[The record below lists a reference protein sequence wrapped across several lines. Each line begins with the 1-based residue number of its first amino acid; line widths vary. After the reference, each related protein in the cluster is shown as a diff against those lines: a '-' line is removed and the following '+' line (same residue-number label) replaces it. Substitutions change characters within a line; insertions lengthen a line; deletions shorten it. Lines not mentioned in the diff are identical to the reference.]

1 MQTLIE
7 KVLPSGG
14 KKYHKEFDTVNE
26 MLEYWK
32 KYAKTHND
40 ITKTDF
46 QRLIFCKDVKMYF
59 ILRNYNLV
67 LARVTP
73 TRTIQEVLH
82 EIHCYSLGKLIA
94 TQLRVVGLLPFG
106 EDVPKT
112 LITAHGVCS

>member
-1 MQTLIE
+1 MPTARTDFGNTIPAP
-7 KVLPSGG
+7 KPCRPSLRKSCRQGG

-32 KYAKTHND
+32 KYTQTHND

-73 TRTIQEVLH
+73 ARTIQ
-82 EIHCYSLGKLIA
+82 
-94 TQLRVVGLLPFG
+94 
-106 EDVPKT
+106 
-112 LITAHGVCS
+112 